1 MPTVASQASM
11 FHVKHALELLVYS
24 ELFCNT
30 IYPLF
35 QFFLLVCCVC
45 LFFVGCTRPTE
56 GNYSNTTV
64 LKRLLFLQFCIRLS
78 FKLLHIAFIQQTNL
92 RMLTY

>member
-35 QFFLLVCCVC
+35 QFFTGSLCV
-45 LFFVGCTRPTE
+45 FIFRWVHP
-56 GNYSNTTV
+56 SNGG
-64 LKRLLFLQFCIRLS
+64 
-78 FKLLHIAFIQQTNL
+78 KL
-92 RMLTY
+92 